1 MTTYLVRRLLLM
13 IPTLFG
19 VTIVAFVIM
28 QMAPGDP
35 LVGGGDAQGGDKA
48 ASRDAYLTQK
58 RSLGLDKPLLLN
70 LNGFRDF
77 GPSMRAAADV
87 FGRPDDEASS
97 LLSSPPHREFF
108 ASLKIPDFERRLADP
123 QEHEALARSVVDFAQ
138 VWCEDLGASGVP
150 AATAI
155 LRDPTTD
162 DVTKRGAIRALNFM
176 LRDPFTYTYD
186 REPDDSET
194 PAVMTSWRLW
204 RERNA
209 QTLHEADEKLSAD
222 RRKELTRALAD
233 LAATDWR
240 NALMD
245 GLEQF
250 RRDDAPF
257 FIARLLGNSTLA
269 EKNVAALA
277 LRLHLGKPLRTDL
290 PPEADDGA
298 LREVAENWLAHYDV
312 SRGEYEPS
320 TGRRLRNVV
329 ADTQYA
335 HLVKRLATFDFGHS
349 ALGTRE
355 PVGERIWRAVKVSA
369 PLMLAAELLIYL
381 IAVPLGILCAV
392 RRNGVWDRSI
402 SFVLFVL
409 YSVPTFVAAMIL
421 LLLFCYGGFVR
432 WFPMSGLH
440 SPAADELSWA
450 AWLAD
455 YAWHA
460 FLPVVCLSLFS
471 LAGLAMY
478 SRASM
483 LEVVS
488 EDYIRTARAKG
499 VRERGVV
506 WRHALRNALIPVI
519 TLFADFLP
527 ALLGGSVLVEVLFSI
542 PGMGRLSWAS
552 IEQKDYPTLMALI
565 YIDAIVVLA
574 SILLADLLY
583 AVVDPRINLKTAGA
597 E

>member
-1 MTTYLVRRLLLM
+1 M
-13 IPTLFG
+13 
-19 VTIVAFVIM
+19 
-28 QMAPGDP
+28 
-35 LVGGGDAQGGDKA
+35 
-48 ASRDAYLTQK
+48 
-58 RSLGLDKPLLLN
+58 
-70 LNGFRDF
+70 
-77 GPSMRAAADV
+77 
-87 FGRPDDEASS
+87 
-97 LLSSPPHREFF
+97 
-108 ASLKIPDFERRLADP
+108 
-123 QEHEALARSVVDFAQ
+123 
-138 VWCEDLGASGVP
+138 
-150 AATAI
+150 
-155 LRDPTTD
+155 
-162 DVTKRGAIRALNFM
+162 
-176 LRDPFTYTYD
+176 
-186 REPDDSET
+186 
-194 PAVMTSWRLW
+194 
-204 RERNA
+204 
-209 QTLHEADEKLSAD
+209 
-222 RRKELTRALAD
+222 
-233 LAATDWR
+233 
-240 NALMD
+240 
-245 GLEQF
+245 
-250 RRDDAPF
+250 
-257 FIARLLGNSTLA
+257 
-269 EKNVAALA
+269 
-277 LRLHLGKPLRTDL
+277 GKPLRTDL
-290 PPEADDGA
+290 TADADA
-298 LREVAENWLAHYDV
+298 ADLSEVAENWLAHYDV
-312 SRGEYEPS
+312 SRDRYEPPQ
-320 TGRRLRNVV
+320 TQRYWNVV

-355 PVGERIWRAVKVSA
+355 PVADRIWRAVKVSA
-369 PLMLAAELLIYL
+369 PLMLAAELAIFL
-381 IAVPLGILCAV
+381 IAVPLGIVCAV
-392 RRNGVWDRSI
+392 HRNGLWDRSN

-565 YIDAIVVLA
+565 YIDAIVVLV
-574 SILLADLLY
+574 SILLADVLY
-583 AVVDPRINLKTAGA
+583 YVVDPRINLATAEA